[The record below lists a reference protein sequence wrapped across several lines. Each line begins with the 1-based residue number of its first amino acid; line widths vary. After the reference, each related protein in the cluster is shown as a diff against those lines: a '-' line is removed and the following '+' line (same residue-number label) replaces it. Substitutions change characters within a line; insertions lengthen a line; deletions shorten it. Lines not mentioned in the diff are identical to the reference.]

1 MQMSSA
7 AFVFGQGAA
16 GPVSTLTYSNIIKTA
31 PCSVGSFA
39 IGTTAQVFSE
49 RDFCLKGK
57 ERKPCLFICLRAYLS
72 RSCLTTG
79 QHAYKLCV
87 CMYVCLSY
95 THLPENNSVSVQW
108 IKIIH
113 PENGQRAG
121 KPIREAEQLQITHLQ
136 LVTFKPVT
144 FLLANMYAC
153 AFWFFCYTCMISK
166 AMPPS
171 RLTWMMCA
179 VEFLSSV
186 PTKKL
191 IRTFL
196 PYLEVSCAI
205 AVSAVQAAPGQMKG
219 ALSLIW

>member
-95 THLPENNSVSVQW
+95 THLPENNSVSVQL
-108 IKIIH
+108 IKIITL
-113 PENGQRAG
+113 
-121 KPIREAEQLQITHLQ
+121 KMT
-136 LVTFKPVT
+136 
-144 FLLANMYAC
+144 AC
-153 AFWFFCYTCMISK
+153 WQTNKGSWTTTDNSSTPGNIQTSNIS
-166 AMPPS
+166 
-171 RLTWMMCA
+171 L
-179 VEFLSSV
+179 
-186 PTKKL
+186 
-191 IRTFL
+191 
-196 PYLEVSCAI
+196 
-205 AVSAVQAAPGQMKG
+205 G
-219 ALSLIW
+219 